1 MKKYII
7 FSLLSLIFIFS
18 VCAEKNNAIH
28 PTKKIE
34 ANPINIAV
42 MLMQENDTASMAKSC
57 EYYGYTRQPQNNGYT
72 VFNHLNGSSIRYKY
86 TDSNQQFPIVE
97 VTSKVG
103 SKEKDKI
110 LQNLNFQKNGA
121 ALEQKSVGFITRCTF
136 GPHGTLIL
144 RRISKKRE

>member
-1 MKKYII
+1 MKNYLILSI
-7 FSLLSLIFIFS
+7 LSLIFTFS

-72 VFNHLNGSSIRYKY
+72 VFHHLNGSSIRYKY
-86 TDSNQQFPIVE
+86 TDWNQQFPIVE
-97 VTSKVG
+97 VTSKG
-103 SKEKDKI
+103 TSKEKEKI
-110 LQNLNFQKNGA
+110 LQNLNFTKEGPVY
-121 ALEQKSVGFITRCTF
+121 EQKSVGFITRCTF
-136 GPHGTLIL
+136 GLHSTLIL
-144 RRISKKRE
+144 TRHSKPKE

>member
-18 VCAEKNNAIH
+18 VCAEKTNDIH

-86 TDSNQQFPIVE
+86 TDSNQQFPTVE

-103 SKEKDKI
+103 SKERDKI
-110 LQNLNFQKNGA
+110 LQNLNFHKNGNSY
-121 ALEQKSVGFITRCTF
+121 EQKSVGRLIKCSF
-136 GPHGTLIL
+136 GSQGILIL
-144 RRISKKRE
+144 TRYPKKQE